1 MTSAF
6 DALDALASEASVA
19 GFGEEAVLIPRR
31 NSQYVEAAADA
42 DRMAVKV
49 RGIFSALAA
58 VSDLRGQSR
67 GGQFTGM
74 TRVLSEQTVLWIS
87 AAQVANLGFRPAK
100 GDLLRLPERC
110 GSPSYAIAAIHP
122 TSMGDLNLLLVGK
135 NVGALPLARSSP
147 VDAGLVVFI
156 GQTPLRL

>member
-42 DRMAVKV
+42 DRMAVRV

-58 VSDLRGQSR
+58 ASDLRGQSR
-67 GGQFTGM
+67 GGEFTGT
-74 TRVLSEQTVLWIS
+74 TRLVSEQTAFWIA
-87 AAQVANLGFRPAK
+87 AAQVAELGFRPAK
-100 GDLLRLPERC
+100 GDQIRLPQRC
-110 GSPSYAIAAIHP
+110 GNPYYAISAIHP
-122 TSMGDLNLLLVGK
+122 TSMGDLNLLLVRED
-135 NVGALPLARSSP
+135 VAE
-147 VDAGLVVFI
+147 
-156 GQTPLRL
+156 

>member
-31 NSQYVEAAADA
+31 GNQYVEAAADA
-42 DRMAVKV
+42 DRMTVKV
-49 RGIFSALAA
+49 RGIFSALAGS
-58 VSDLRGQSR
+58 SDLRGQSR
-67 GGQFTGM
+67 GGEFTGT
-74 TRVLSEQTVLWIS
+74 TRVVSEQTAFWIA

-100 GDLLRLPERC
+100 GDQIRLPERC

-122 TSMGDLNLLLVGK
+122 TSMGDLNLLLVRED
-135 NVGALPLARSSP
+135 VAE
-147 VDAGLVVFI
+147 
-156 GQTPLRL
+156 